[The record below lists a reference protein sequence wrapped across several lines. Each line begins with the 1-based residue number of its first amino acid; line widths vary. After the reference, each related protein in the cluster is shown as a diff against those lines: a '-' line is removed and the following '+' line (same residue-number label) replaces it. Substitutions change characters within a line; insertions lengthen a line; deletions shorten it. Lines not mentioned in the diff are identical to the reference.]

1 MWRLIREDPRA
12 FVFALL
18 AHVALLVF
26 LFVGLDWNIRP
37 PAGGAPRPKAI
48 QAVAVDEARVQA
60 ELKKLEE
67 AEKRRQRE
75 AEARLRKLREEA
87 RKAEQKRIQEQKRL
101 AELKRKR
108 EQEAKRR
115 AELERKKKLEAKR
128 KAELKRKQEA
138 ERKRREEAER
148 KRRAEEKRKAELAAK
163 KKREEEARRKAEEEA
178 RRKAEEAKRRAE
190 EEARR
195 KAEEE
200 RRKAAEAALK
210 EQLAAEQAALA
221 AEQARRDQRIVDQ
234 YIAAIRQK
242 VERNWIQPATSRK
255 GLFCLVQVSL
265 IPGGEVTSVQIVQGS
280 GDAAFDRS
288 VEAAVYRASPL
299 PLPSDARL
307 FDRFRRLTFRFS
319 PK

>member
-195 KAEEE
+195 KAE
-200 RRKAAEAALK
+200 AALK

>member
-37 PAGGAPRPKAI
+37 QAGGAPRPKAI
-48 QAVAVDEARVQA
+48 QAVAVDEARVQE

-115 AELERKKKLEAKR
+115 AELERKKKLEARR

-163 KKREEEARRKAEEEA
+163 KKREEEA

-255 GLFCLVQVSL
+255 GLFCLVQVTL